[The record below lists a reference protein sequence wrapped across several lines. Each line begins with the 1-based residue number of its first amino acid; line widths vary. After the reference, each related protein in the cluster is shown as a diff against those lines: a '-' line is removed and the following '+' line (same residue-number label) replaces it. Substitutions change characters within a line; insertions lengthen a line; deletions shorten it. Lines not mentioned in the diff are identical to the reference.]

1 MGFFIVLLLF
11 IGIPIAEIA
20 VFIQVGD
27 IIGLWPTIGTVI
39 LTAILG
45 TALLRAQGL
54 ATIFKAQEN
63 MQRGVFPVQ
72 EAFDGICLVAAGA
85 LLLTPGF
92 LTDSIGFLLFV
103 PPLRHGLRAYLSR
116 HVTMTTQMHGGFGPG
131 PGPHPGQGPGRGPTD
146 QDGVIDGEYEDI
158 TDEPDEK
165 TKDAKAIEP
174 DESQRRN
181 PHSPWSGGEH

>member
-1 MGFFIVLLLF
+1 MGFFVVLLLF

-20 VFIQVGD
+20 VFIEVGS
-27 IIGLWPTIGTVI
+27 IIGLWPTVGTVV
-39 LTAILG
+39 LTAVIG

-63 MQRGVFPVQ
+63 MQRGVFPVK

-92 LTDSIGFLLFV
+92 LTDAIGFLLFV
-103 PPLRHGLRAYLSR
+103 PPLRSGLRQYLSKNISL
-116 HVTMTTQMHGGFGPG
+116 HTQTHGSGF
-131 PGPHPGQGPGRGPTD
+131 HHGPTSGAPFE
-146 QDGVIDGEYEDI
+146 DGVIDGEFEDV
-158 TDEPDEK
+158 TSKPDPEAK
-165 TKDAKAIEP
+165 NVKAIEP
-174 DESQRRN
+174 DEKIRRN